1 MRSKLYQIGIR
12 HLLLMQ
18 EFVVIALTDK
28 DEKTCAHIAMELT
41 KAEFAGIVLFP
52 RIVYIKDRILMFFVF
67 AIFSSSR
74 TPGTGAQDE
83 LSQLRCNTL

>member
-1 MRSKLYQIGIR
+1 MELCMRSKLYQIGIR

-41 KAEFAGIVLFP
+41 ESGIC
-52 RIVYIKDRILMFFVF
+52 RN
-67 AIFSSSR
+67 SSVP
-74 TPGTGAQDE
+74 TYC
-83 LSQLRCNTL
+83 LY